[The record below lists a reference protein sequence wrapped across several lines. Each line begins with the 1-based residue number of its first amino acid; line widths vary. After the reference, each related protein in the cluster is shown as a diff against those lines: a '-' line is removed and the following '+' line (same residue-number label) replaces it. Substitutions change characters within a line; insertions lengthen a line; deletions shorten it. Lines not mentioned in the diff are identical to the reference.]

1 MKYYFL
7 ITAVFFLLSCNN
19 SQHNHAD
26 NNASVPVTASDSI
39 YKSVMKGH
47 DNGMAKIGEIVRLR
61 NLIKEQDSIIRSK
74 TKDAAQLS
82 KLDSAAQDLDN
93 ANELMNKWMQ
103 EFDPN
108 NAGNTEEEKIAFYKK
123 EKEKVDTVEAR
134 IENSIDRAKK
144 ALQ

>member
-1 MKYYFL
+1 MHMKYYFL
-7 ITAVFFLLSCNN
+7 ITDVFFLLSCNN

-108 NAGNTEEEKIAFYKK
+108 KQATPKRRKLLFIKK
-123 EKEKVDTVEAR
+123 KR
-134 IENSIDRAKK
+134 KK
-144 ALQ
+144 